1 MKRKESHSLIETCPV
16 MTKLLCSRE
25 GAKNKCVR
33 SAEDLVVVNLW
44 YQGKVMN

>member
-16 MTKLLCSRE
+16 MAKLSSRE
-25 GAKNKCVR
+25 GAKSKCVR
-33 SAEDLVVVNLW
+33 SAEDSVVVNLW